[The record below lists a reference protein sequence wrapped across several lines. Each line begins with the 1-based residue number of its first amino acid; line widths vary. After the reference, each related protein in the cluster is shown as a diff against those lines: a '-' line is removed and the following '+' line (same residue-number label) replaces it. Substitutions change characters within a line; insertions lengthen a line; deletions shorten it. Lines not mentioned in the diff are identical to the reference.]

1 MSVDYT
7 LQQAAFFLGRG
18 NEHSVKI
25 KHKFQKKLII
35 EKTPEELNMATTGKY
50 PCHTLL

>member
-18 NEHSVKI
+18 NEHPVKI
-25 KHKFQKKLII
+25 KHKFREKKIL
-35 EKTPEELNMATTGKY
+35 EK
-50 PCHTLL
+50 LLKN